1 MTLPFAERAAA
12 VPALVPDASLR
23 QARHRR
29 HTRNVV
35 YPQVPA
41 VPTMRDMST
50 DRQRAADRIGQLARR
65 GLDVAEFWRQCNDVL
80 GTAVP
85 HYLAPCWYTF
95 DPVSLL
101 ITSHYDPVIP
111 EISAEFLGHEYR
123 DDDVLKMSSVA
134 RSASGVAT
142 IHEATGGDPGRSP
155 GWRSFVQP
163 YGGDQQLMLA
173 LRGKPGEAWGLL
185 ALYRAVGQPEFDR
198 DEVAFLAS
206 VAGPL
211 AEGARRGLLLGEAT
225 DPDGPLAPSL
235 IVLDE
240 DWRVQS
246 LTPGA
251 EALLAELP
259 GGDASAATGTLPP
272 SVLTVAGRALRSLE
286 TADTAGEVA
295 VARVRSETGQWMIL
309 HGAPLVRDGSRRVA
323 VIVERADPDRLAP
336 LLMAAYE
343 LTEREKDVTR
353 LVLQGETTSS
363 AAAALFISPQTVQ
376 QHLKS
381 IFDKTGVRSRR
392 ELVGKMFFAHY
403 EPRVRDNERRAQAG
417 RPFRGGPTQPGNGGS
432 S

>member
-1 MTLPFAERAAA
+1 
-12 VPALVPDASLR
+12 
-23 QARHRR
+23 
-29 HTRNVV
+29 
-35 YPQVPA
+35 
-41 VPTMRDMST
+41 MRGMST

-65 GLDVAEFWRQCNDVL
+65 GLDVAEFWRRCNDVL
-80 GTAVP
+80 GGAVP
-85 HYLAPCWYTF
+85 HYLAPCWFTF

-225 DPDGPLAPSL
+225 DPDGPLAPGL

-240 DWRVQS
+240 DWQVQS

-259 GGDASAATGTLPP
+259 GGGTGMAAGALPP

-309 HGAPLVRDGSRRVA
+309 HGAPLVREGSRRVA

-336 LLMAAYE
+336 MLMAAYE

-381 IFDKTGVRSRR
+381 IFGKTGVRSRR

-417 RPFRGGPTQPGNGGS
+417 RPFRGGPGRPGNGGPG
-432 S
+432 

>member
-1 MTLPFAERAAA
+1 
-12 VPALVPDASLR
+12 
-23 QARHRR
+23 
-29 HTRNVV
+29 
-35 YPQVPA
+35 
-41 VPTMRDMST
+41 MST

-65 GLDVAEFWRQCNDVL
+65 GLDVAAFWRECNEVL
-80 GTAVP
+80 STAVP
-85 HYLAPCWYTF
+85 HYMAPCWYTF

-123 DDDVLKMSSVA
+123 DDDVLKMSTVA

-163 YGGDQQLMLA
+163 YGGDQQIMLA

-240 DWRVQS
+240 DWQVQS

-251 EALLAELP
+251 GALLAELP
-259 GGDASAATGTLPP
+259 GGDASAAAGTLPP

-363 AAAALFISPQTVQ
+363 AASALFISPQTVQ

-417 RPFRGGPTQPGNGGS
+417 RPFRGGPSRPGGGAPG
-432 S
+432 